1 MGVRLL
7 TPGPEPE
14 SIADVP
20 ASSLP
25 TSRRSAGCS
34 PVPPAGDPDA
44 ELVGRLRDGD
54 PAAFTAL
61 VDRYATSMLRV
72 AQLYV
77 PTRATAEEVVQDTW
91 LAALQG
97 LAAFEG
103 RSSVKTWL
111 FAILTN
117 RAKTR
122 SLRERRTVPF
132 AALAAE
138 ETAGDVTAVDADRF
152 LPAGHAQWP
161 HHWATP
167 PRRWEESPELSLQ
180 SAETTA
186 VVHRAIDALPP
197 MQRLVITMRDLEEWD
212 GAEVCNALSISQ
224 SNQRVL
230 LHRARSQ
237 VRVALDAHLS

>member
-1 MGVRLL
+1 M
-7 TPGPEPE
+7 
-14 SIADVP
+14 P
-20 ASSLP
+20 AAPLP
-25 TSRRSAGCS
+25 TSPPSGDGATFAPGC
-34 PVPPAGDPDA
+34 DA
-44 ELVGRLRDGD
+44 DAALLRRLRDRD
-54 PAAFTAL
+54 RAAFATL

-72 AQLYV
+72 AQLHV
-77 PTRATAEEVVQDTW
+77 PTRAIAEEVVQDTW

-103 RSSVKTWL
+103 RSSLKTWL

-122 SLRERRTVPF
+122 GLRERRTVPF
-132 AALAAE
+132 AALAADE
-138 ETAGDVTAVDADRF
+138 SAGDVTAVDASRF
-152 LPAGHAQWP
+152 FHADHARWP

-167 PRRWEESPELSLQ
+167 PQRWEESPELSLQ
-180 SAETTA
+180 SAETILL
-186 VVHRAIDALPP
+186 VRRAIDALPP

-237 VRVALDAHLS
+237 VRAVLDAHLSP

>member
-1 MGVRLL
+1 M
-7 TPGPEPE
+7 
-14 SIADVP
+14 P
-20 ASSLP
+20 AFSLP
-25 TSRRSAGCS
+25 TALRSDDSAS
-34 PVPPAGDPDA
+34 VVPAGDPDA

-54 PAAFTAL
+54 HAAFAAL

-77 PTRATAEEVVQDTW
+77 PTRAIAEEVVQDTW

-97 LAAFEG
+97 LPAFEG
-103 RSSVKTWL
+103 RSSLKTWL
-111 FAILTN
+111 FTILTN

-122 SLRERRTVPF
+122 GVRERRTVPF
-132 AALAAE
+132 AALAADE
-138 ETAGDVTAVDADRF
+138 AAGDFTAVDTDRF
-152 LPAGHAQWP
+152 LPADHTQWP

-167 PRRWEESPELSLQ
+167 PQRWEESPELSLQ

-186 VVHRAIDALPP
+186 LVRRAIDALPP
-197 MQRLVITMRDLEEWD
+197 LQRLVITMRDLEEWD

-237 VRVALDAHLS
+237 VRTALDAHLSP